1 MNIFNIFYYM
11 EMREKVNQR
20 KKQTNKLVFQWDS
33 LYIFIIKKMSLPD
46 YKMGEIQD
54 GDITSQ

>member
-1 MNIFNIFYYM
+1 MGFI
-11 EMREKVNQR
+11 VH
-20 KKQTNKLVFQWDS
+20 
-33 LYIFIIKKMSLPD
+33 FIIKKMSLPD

>member
-1 MNIFNIFYYM
+1 MGFIVY
-11 EMREKVNQR
+11 
-20 KKQTNKLVFQWDS
+20 
-33 LYIFIIKKMSLPD
+33 FIIKKKSLPD

>member
-1 MNIFNIFYYM
+1 MYLYILLYGN
-11 EMREKVNQR
+11 EGKSQLKK
-20 KKQTNKLVFQWDS
+20 KKQINKLVFQWDS
-33 LYIFIIKKMSLPD
+33 LYIFIIKRMSLPD

>member
-1 MNIFNIFYYM
+1 M
-11 EMREKVNQR
+11 
-20 KKQTNKLVFQWDS
+20 DS

>member
-1 MNIFNIFYYM
+1 MGFIVYFYY
-11 EMREKVNQR
+11 
-20 KKQTNKLVFQWDS
+20 
-33 LYIFIIKKMSLPD
+33 KKMSLPD